1 MRLDL
6 VAPMRLL
13 FLVILIKRGI
23 RPFIEL
29 ISVFLMGMSL
39 FFAIFLFKTYES
51 FRQIVTLPHEKIIF
65 FELGASL
72 KKISDTLAQEGLIP
86 SSLKFRVGMRL
97 FHQGVILQ
105 AGEYAF
111 QGQVTPGYVMD
122 QLQMG
127 RVLRHK
133 ITLPEGWETPLLIK
147 VLETKKDLF
156 SKGQIPPIAEGSLLP
171 ETYDFVRGESIETLI
186 MRMKKAQEKWLLP
199 LWEARAPSLP
209 LAAPNE
215 ALILASLVE
224 KETAIAR
231 ERPYVAA
238 VFLNRLRKGM
248 PLQCDA
254 TVRYGLWLKRGAPL
268 TGALSKEDLKE
279 ETPFNTYMHAGLP
292 PTPICHPGRAALQA
306 VMTPAK
312 TEDLYFVAD
321 GKGGH
326 IFSTTYEAHKKH
338 HGAWRKIYQSQKK
351 AREAPL
357 EPLHSHERN

>member
-1 MRLDL
+1 
-6 VAPMRLL
+6 MRLL

-29 ISVFLMGMSL
+29 ISVFLMEVSL
-39 FFAIFLFKTYES
+39 FFAIFFFKTYES
-51 FRQIVTLPHEKIIF
+51 FRQVIILPHEKVIF
-65 FELGASL
+65 FERGASL
-72 KKISDTLAQEGLIP
+72 KKISDALFQEGLIP
-86 SSLKFRVGMRL
+86 SSLKFRVGVRL
-97 FHQGVILQ
+97 FHQGVVLQ

-122 QLQMG
+122 QLHLG

-133 ITLPEGWETPLLIK
+133 ITLPEGWETPLLVK
-147 VLETKKDLF
+147 VLESKKALF
-156 SKGQIPPIAEGSLLP
+156 SKDSIPPIAEGSLLP
-171 ETYDFVRGESIETLI
+171 ETYDFVRGESIEALI
-186 MRMKKAQEKWLLP
+186 TRMKKAQEKWLMP

-209 LAAPNE
+209 LGSPKD

-224 KETAIAR
+224 KETAVAR

-268 TGALSKEDLKE
+268 SGALSKEDLKE
-279 ETPFNTYMHAGLP
+279 ETPFNTYVHAGLP
-292 PTPICHPGRAALQA
+292 PTAICHPGRAALQA

-326 IFSTTYEAHKKH
+326 IFSTTYDQHKKH

-351 AREAPL
+351 AREALPK
-357 EPLHSHERN
+357 PPQSHERN